1 MYVFCTFMLRFG
13 LRSTDFSR
21 NCVDDFGVF
30 YQSVQGMLYVSC
42 ELKQICIY
50 ACDMKPCGIL

>member
-1 MYVFCTFMLRFG
+1 MLRIW

-21 NCVDDFGVF
+21 NCVDNFGVF